1 MQEANT
7 VPAVH
12 RITCLLGDFIMA
24 KTAKPA
30 AVVATRIAAVGT
42 LINEAGQA
50 ANTMLAKCKE
60 AAQAA
65 AAQLDAKKPLGLRIA
80 SVVAL
85 YADDFKAAGHNV
97 KSLFTDALT
106 LHAAAAAPVM
116 VSVIGKDGKK
126 ADEPTT
132 AEKAVAL
139 SKHNMRDAAKQVREQ
154 NGLGRKAGAGRKAAT
169 PKTPAAPAAPDMQS
183 DVDAFSAWLDNLP
196 EYLQDAVY
204 HPRIVARLIE
214 NGYTLQKAA
223 KGTKITGKASA

>member
-1 MQEANT
+1 MTAK
-7 VPAVH
+7 
-12 RITCLLGDFIMA
+12 A
-24 KTAKPA
+24 KTTIA
-30 AVVATRIAAVGT
+30 ATRDAVVGT

-50 ANTMLAKCKE
+50 AASMLQKCKD
-60 AAQAA
+60 AASKA
-65 AAQLDAKKPLGLRIA
+65 AAQLDAKKPLGERIA
-80 SVVAL
+80 AVVAL

-106 LHAAAAAPVM
+106 LHAASAAPVM
-116 VSVIGKDGKK
+116 VQVIGKDGKK
-126 ADEPTT
+126 ADEATT
-132 AEKAVAL
+132 AAKAVDL

-169 PKTPAAPAAPDMQS
+169 PKTPTATMPAAPDMKTEA
-183 DVDAFSAWLDNLP
+183 DAFSAWLDNLP

-214 NGYTLQKAA
+214 SGYTLQKAA

>member
-1 MQEANT
+1 
-7 VPAVH
+7 
-12 RITCLLGDFIMA
+12 MA
-24 KTAKPA
+24 KAKTPA
-30 AVVATRIAAVGT
+30 ATIVATRIAAVGT

-60 AAQAA
+60 AAKAA
-65 AAQLDAKKPLGLRIA
+65 SAQLDAKKPLGERIA
-80 SVVAL
+80 AVVAL

-106 LHAAAAAPVM
+106 LHAAEAAPVM

-132 AEKAVAL
+132 AAKAVEL

-154 NGLGRKAGAGRKAAT
+154 NGLGRKAGAGRK
-169 PKTPAAPAAPDMQS
+169 PAAKPAANLPAAPDMKTEA
-183 DVDAFSAWLDNLP
+183 DAFSAWLDNLD
-196 EYLQDAVY
+196 EYLKDAVY

-214 NGYTLQKAA
+214 SGFTLQKAA
-223 KGTKITGKASA
+223 KGVKITGKASA